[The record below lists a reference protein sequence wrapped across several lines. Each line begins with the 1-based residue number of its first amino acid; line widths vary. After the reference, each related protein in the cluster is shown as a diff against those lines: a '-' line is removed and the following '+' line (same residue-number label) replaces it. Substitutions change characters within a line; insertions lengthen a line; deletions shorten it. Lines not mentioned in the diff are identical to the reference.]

1 MPRKFLQAGKV
12 VGTHGI
18 RGEIRVQPWCDSAVF
33 LAKFKVF
40 YIDKDG
46 NEALQ
51 VKSRAHGNICLVKID
66 GVDTVEAA
74 ERLRGKVLYID
85 RDDCV
90 LPDGSY
96 FIDDIIGC
104 TVFDFETKKE
114 YGKIVDVSQTG
125 ANDVWHVKN
134 GDSEFL
140 IPKVEEFIKQVDI
153 ENALV
158 YITPIKGMFDDEN

>member
-40 YIDKDG
+40 YTDKDG
-46 NEALQ
+46 NEALR

-74 ERLRGKVLYID
+74 ERLRGKVLYIN
-85 RDDCV
+85 RDDCK
-90 LPDGSY
+90 LPDGRY

-104 TVFDFETKKE
+104 VAVDFDTFEE

-125 ANDVWHVKN
+125 ANDVWHIKR
-134 GDSEFL
+134 GKDEFL
-140 IPKVEEFIKQVDI
+140 IPNVPEFIKRVDI
-153 ENALV
+153 DESRV
-158 YITPIKGMFDDEN
+158 YIKPIKGIFDDEN